1 MIRNIMHLD
10 SSSGVSGNTGPLAGL
25 RVVAIEHSVAGPLA
39 SRILGEL
46 GAEVVKIE
54 RPESGDFS
62 RHWDQNVQGEGAQFW
77 WLNRFKRSAAIDL
90 KSADGQQALTTLLA
104 QADVLLHNLTPPSAK
119 RLGLD
124 EQSVRTRFP
133 QLINCQI
140 SGYGADGPATER
152 KAYDMLVQAE
162 AGVMSLTGT
171 EDQAMRVGV
180 SISDVTTGIY
190 SALLI
195 LAALG
200 ERRRT
205 GIGRHLDVAMFDV
218 TLEFLGPMLVSYL
231 NAGTTYS
238 RIPDHHHAIA
248 PYGAFA
254 CQDGDSVLI
263 AVEQDSEWRR
273 LCLDVLD
280 EQELAEDPR
289 YLTNTLRLEHRE
301 DLKTIL
307 SDRFAKRTSDS
318 VIEALKEAGLAYAR
332 VNDVSFVADH
342 DVVAHRGIIQNSVTH
357 DGRQV
362 RRLAGIA
369 ERLFGVDRPDRD
381 RPPTLGED
389 TDSVLAEVL
398 SAPADRIA
406 IEELE
411 HS

>member
-1 MIRNIMHLD
+1 MHPNR
-10 SSSGVSGNTGPLAGL
+10 SSGVSGNTGPLAGL

-46 GAEVVKIE
+46 GAEVVKVE

-62 RHWDQNVQGEGAQFW
+62 RHWDQNVHGEGAQFW

-124 EQSVRTRFP
+124 EQNVRTRFP

-162 AGVMSLTGT
+162 AGVMSHTGT

-195 LAALG
+195 LAALV
-200 ERRRT
+200 ERRQT

-231 NAGTTYS
+231 NAGTTYP

-280 EQELAEDPR
+280 DQELAGDPR
-289 YLTNTLRLEHRE
+289 YRTNTLRLDHRE

-307 SDRFAKRTSDS
+307 SDRFAKRTSDR
-318 VIEALKEAGLAYAR
+318 VIEALRDAGLAYAK

-342 DVVAHRGIIQNSVTH
+342 DVVAHRRIIQDSVTH
-357 DGRQV
+357 DGHQV

-389 TDSVLAEVL
+389 TESVLAEVL
-398 SAPADRIA
+398 SGLADRIA

-411 HS
+411 HG